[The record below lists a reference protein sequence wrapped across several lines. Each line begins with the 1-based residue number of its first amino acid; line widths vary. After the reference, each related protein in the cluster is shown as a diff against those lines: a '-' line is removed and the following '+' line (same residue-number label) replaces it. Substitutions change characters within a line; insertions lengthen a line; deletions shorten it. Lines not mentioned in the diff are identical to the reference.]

1 MAILR
6 PEPDLLD
13 IAGWRQLVE
22 DLRATAQDQTDADFL
37 AYAEAHLAAISAP
50 PEKTAAE
57 AA

>member
-6 PEPDLLD
+6 PDPDVFD
-13 IAGWRQLVE
+13 IDGWRQLVDE
-22 DLRATAQDQTDADFL
+22 LRAIDRDQTDADHL

>member
-22 DLRATAQDQTDADFL
+22 DLRATAQDQTDADHL